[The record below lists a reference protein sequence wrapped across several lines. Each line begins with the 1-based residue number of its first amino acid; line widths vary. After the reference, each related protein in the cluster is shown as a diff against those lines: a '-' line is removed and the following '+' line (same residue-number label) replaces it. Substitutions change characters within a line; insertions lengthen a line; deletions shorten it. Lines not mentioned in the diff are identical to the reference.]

1 MSTADKKPASSSDQ
15 EENQMESTK
24 TLKTSAWR
32 RAVLLAGIGVVS
44 AGSVAGVSFA
54 LTSSSTPAAST
65 HVASTTAT
73 SSAGGTGG
81 TWGHIR
87 KAKIRQVL
95 RRAVSGQIELATKN
109 GFVTVDFNRGAVT
122 SISSSSITVLRA
134 DGQHV
139 TDAVTAKTHMP
150 KAGTPTDGR
159 QVVVVSENG
168 NALYVLNVGSPAA
181 GAKKTSTPAKTSS
194 SNTSTT

>member
-1 MSTADKKPASSSDQ
+1 
-15 EENQMESTK
+15 MESTK

-54 LTSSSTPAAST
+54 LTSSSTPAPSA
-65 HVASTTAT
+65 HVASTPAT
-73 SSAGGTGG
+73 SNGSAGSN
-81 TWGHIR
+81 WSHLR
-87 KAKIRQVL
+87 RARIRQVL

-109 GFVTVDFNRGAVT
+109 GFVTVDFDRGAVT

-150 KAGTPTDGR
+150 KRGAPTDGR

-168 NALYVLNVGSPAA
+168 NALYVLDVGSPAA
-181 GAKKTSTPAKTSS
+181 GPKKTGTPAKTSS
-194 SNTSTT
+194 SNSSTT